1 MVFLDQEKAFDR
13 IDQGYILKVL
23 EMINF
28 GPQFRGWVK
37 ALYKDATSRLSL
49 FGGLSAS
56 FRVETGVRQGDP
68 LSPLLYVIA
77 LEPLLRYIASTMDG
91 MCIENVSIKY
101 AAYADDVALFCRDQ
115 AEANNVL
122 AKVFEFELVCNA
134 RINKSKSEFF
144 LKQSATVENG
154 SNLERLR
161 RVFTVRY
168 LGCQLS
174 IATDAE
180 AQRREFWVKLLSSVE
195 RKLLLWKRLSL
206 DIQGRILIAK
216 SIGVGTIVYH
226 ASMVTAPDETLVK
239 LQRILDDYIWM
250 GKRRWRNHNSA
261 TLPQQCDSTAT
272 VRLYR
277 RIKVASTILMSV
289 ASPTHFKQ
297 SGFSA

>member
-1 MVFLDQEKAFDR
+1 M
-13 IDQGYILKVL
+13 
-23 EMINF
+23 
-28 GPQFRGWVK
+28 
-37 ALYKDATSRLSL
+37 
-49 FGGLSAS
+49 
-56 FRVETGVRQGDP
+56 
-68 LSPLLYVIA
+68 
-77 LEPLLRYIASTMDG
+77 
-91 MCIENVSIKY
+91 
-101 AAYADDVALFCRDQ
+101 
-115 AEANNVL
+115 
-122 AKVFEFELVCNA
+122 
-134 RINKSKSEFF
+134 
-144 LKQSATVENG
+144 
-154 SNLERLR
+154 
-161 RVFTVRY
+161 RY

-261 TLPQQCDSTAT
+261 TLPKDQGF
-272 VRLYR
+272 R
-277 RIKVASTILMSV
+277 VASTILMSV

-297 SGFSA
+297 SGSSA